1 MVEDQLKAL
10 RAAILNRYYTAM
22 FQASIMGLIE
32 FLAFDKSDILDM
44 IDDMFAQVDEAKDH
58 YKEVIDRRLIT

>member
-1 MVEDQLKAL
+1 MSDDSLKTL
-10 RAAILNRYYTAM
+10 RAAVLNRYYTAM

-32 FLAFDKSDILDM
+32 FLGFDKSAILEM

-58 YKEVIDRRLIT
+58 YKKVIDRRLVT